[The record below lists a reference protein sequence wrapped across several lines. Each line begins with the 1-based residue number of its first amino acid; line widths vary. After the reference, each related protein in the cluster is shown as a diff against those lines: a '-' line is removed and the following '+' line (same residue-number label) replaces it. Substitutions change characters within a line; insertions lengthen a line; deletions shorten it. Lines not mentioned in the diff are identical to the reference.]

1 MAKSMRSKKEKRLRA
16 IRREMVQP
24 LYEKKDEAKFAALE
38 AALNAPKLPVRT
50 RPDETASMDVSAA
63 ATTTTSSNADMDVE
77 MDEGSSRKSLKPIG
91 RRLKK
96 KLKLSKRKYRGKGK
110 IRKKNI

>member
-50 RPDETASMDVSAA
+50 QTASMDVSAA
-63 ATTTTSSNADMDVE
+63 ATPTTTTSNAADMADVE
-77 MDEGSSRKSLKPIG
+77 MDEGSRKSLKPIG

-110 IRKKNI
+110 IRKKNV